1 MTNEKKVK
9 NTDDKKAEEKKMI
22 RDKVI
27 ICLAMGLPWA
37 LITVAML
44 IVGYPIFAI
53 PSGVI
58 TAAVVLYAIYIIV
71 KHKLSGN

>member
-1 MTNEKKVK
+1 MTDKKKVK
-9 NTDDKKAEEKKMI
+9 NMADKKADEKKMI
-22 RDKVI
+22 RDRVI

-58 TAAVVLYAIYIIV
+58 TAAVVLYAIYIYV
-71 KHKLSGN
+71 KHKLTEN